1 MDHHGAESMTG
12 TRRTAHLAVLLAVS
26 LGLSV
31 VERAIPMPVP
41 FLRAGFANIVTVYA
55 IITMGLADALVIT
68 MLRVVLASLIAGT
81 FLGPTFALSLGGG
94 LAATLAMG
102 AARGASPPL
111 GVVGISLVGAL
122 FHNLGQLGVIAVLFA
137 GLGPALRLIPL
148 ALLMAAG
155 AGLFTGIIAL
165 LVIERL
171 GRARHAGTARRLEGQ
186 A

>member
-1 MDHHGAESMTG
+1 MSDQTPMTG

-41 FLRAGFANIVTVYA
+41 FLRAGLANIVTVYA

-68 MLRVVLASLIAGT
+68 LLRVVIASLVTGT
-81 FLGPTFALSLGGG
+81 FLGPTFALSMGGG

-102 AARGASPPL
+102 AARTAAPPL
-111 GVVGISLVGAL
+111 GVVGVSLIGAL
-122 FHNLGQLGVIAVLFA
+122 FHNLGQLVVVAALFA
-137 GLGPALRLIPL
+137 GAGPAVRLVPL
-148 ALLMAAG
+148 ATLMAAG
-155 AGLFTGIIAL
+155 AGLITGLIAT

-171 GRARHAGTARRLEGQ
+171 GHLGFDGAPGRQEGQ